1 MSTSSA
7 AFAAILDDL
16 VRTTDL
22 PPHTTP
28 PSAPAA
34 TPAAA
39 PMPASA
45 SKGTSSPGFAAD
57 AGGRVPLAA
66 AAPPMLLPP
75 AAAPP
80 ARLRGRGDLTLVV
93 GLGEDALAAARVLAA
108 SASPDGE
115 ALAIADRR
123 DALAARA
130 DGVRQEHPVVGAF
143 SLPGVDAVPGLAA
156 ELAGIAPDQV
166 WVAVDASRKTQDT
179 AHWVRAVD
187 AVLAVDGIAATGAAL
202 TASPDDV
209 RGLGLPV
216 LWLDAP
222 PGGAPAPT
230 SASADA

>member
-22 PPHTTP
+22 PAPAAEP
-28 PSAPAA
+28 PAPSAP
-34 TPAAA
+34 PAASES
-39 PMPASA
+39 P
-45 SKGTSSPGFAAD
+45 KGTSLSLSAAASD
-57 AGGRVPLAA
+57 NNVPLAA
-66 AAPPMLLPP
+66 TF
-75 AAAPP
+75 AAPP

-93 GLGEDALAAARVLAA
+93 GLGGDALAAARTLAA
-108 SASPDGE
+108 SAGRDGE
-115 ALAIADRR
+115 ALVIVDRR

-130 DGVRQEHPVVGAF
+130 DGVREEHPVVGAF
-143 SLPGVDAVPGLAA
+143 SLPGVDAVAGLAT

-179 AHWVRAVD
+179 AHWVGAVD

-202 TASPDDV
+202 TASPDEV

-222 PGGAPAPT
+222 PEPAPG
-230 SASADA
+230 A